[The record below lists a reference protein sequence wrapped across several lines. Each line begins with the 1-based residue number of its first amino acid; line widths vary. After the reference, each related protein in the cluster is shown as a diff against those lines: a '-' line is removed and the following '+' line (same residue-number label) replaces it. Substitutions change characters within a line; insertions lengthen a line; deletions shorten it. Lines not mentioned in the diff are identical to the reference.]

1 MNLEKIG
8 LMLDRVMELKMMEV
22 MGIVRE
28 LEMMEVKGIE

>member
-22 MGIVRE
+22 MGTVRE
-28 LEMMEVKGIE
+28 PEMMEVKGIE